1 MPTWGSWLLFFAV
14 SACSLVLARWL
25 DREPKLPTGPSD
37 SGTRA
42 SVPGAAPGTP
52 LPPALAGAPPEPL
65 SVEVPL
71 GR

>member
-1 MPTWGSWLLFFAV
+1 MLFFVV
-14 SACSLVLARWL
+14 SACSLVLARRL

-37 SGTRA
+37 GELRA

-52 LPPALAGAPPEPL
+52 LPPALAGGGPEPL